1 MNLAM
6 TSRIPA
12 DQRVTLKPA
21 TFTRFSAWLREQTG
35 VHLAANKQSLL
46 EHRLHKRLVAR
57 GVDDFDAYLRLLQD
71 PHEQHERELAI
82 DLLTTHETYFFREN
96 KHFDWLR
103 QMLDSRQFEL
113 PLRIWSAACS
123 TGEEVWSLAMLC
135 AEQLGEHADWSILG
149 SDISQP
155 SLQAATRGHYR
166 LSRAEGIP
174 QPYLKRFC
182 LKGIGPQEGT
192 LLIDPVLRP
201 KVAFQQ
207 VNLANSLPALGPFQV
222 IFLRNV
228 LIYFDL
234 PGKQQIIDR
243 ILGRLA
249 PGGFLVVSHSES
261 LHGIHNG
268 LRPIQPGVYYKK
280 ER

>member
-1 MNLAM
+1 MVLD
-6 TSRIPA
+6 P
-12 DQRVTLKPA
+12 Q
-21 TFTRFSAWLREQTG
+21 TFKRFSAWLREQTG
-35 VHLAANKQSLL
+35 VHLPANKQTLL

-57 GVDDFDAYLRLLQD
+57 NVTGFDAYLRVLQD
-71 PHEQHERELAI
+71 PREQQEREVAI

-96 KHFDWLR
+96 KHFEWLQQR
-103 QMLDSRQFEL
+103 LESGQLRT

-135 AEQLGEHADWSILG
+135 AAQLNENADWQILG

-155 SLQAATRGHYR
+155 ALQTATRGHYR
-166 LSRAEGIP
+166 LNRAEGIP
-174 QPYLKRFC
+174 QDYLKRFC
-182 LKGIGPQEGT
+182 LKGIGPQDGT
-192 LLIDPVLRP
+192 LLIDSVLRP
-201 KVAFQQ
+201 KVAFQH
-207 VNLANSLPALGPFQV
+207 VNLAGTLPAIGPFQV

-234 PGKQQIIDR
+234 PGKQQIINR
-243 ILGRLA
+243 VLGRLA

-268 LRPIQPGVYYKK
+268 LRPVQPGVYHKDAS
-280 ER
+280 